1 MRRGD
6 WLPPALGALAAL
18 AGAVNVASALS
29 PEITERVAVLTQVA
43 PARMVPIATALALP
57 AGAALLIAGGYLAAR
72 RRHAWA
78 LATTLLIV
86 LGVLN
91 LMKGLDVE
99 EALLSWSLAGLL
111 IWGRE
116 AFYVRHPA
124 GSLAAAARQVP
135 LVLGTAFGVALVTLW
150 ATRARV
156 TPDLTWGGAVREA
169 AGLLTLTG
177 GPLHFR
183 DGAHW
188 VPAGLGIL
196 GVGAMAMA
204 AALVFRPLAAPSAR
218 ARRRRPRPR
227 APAGAGPRPRH
238 PELLQAPRRRPLRVR
253 AGRARV
259 PGLPD
264 RGRRD
269 ARLGRPGRRRGR
281 RARTA
286 AAASGPWPRPTGLRL
301 ALLAGSDGV
310 LDVARQAGLRSLY
323 IGDEA
328 IVDVA
333 GFSLEGRPIRKVRQ
347 SVTRLERAGYRLSLD
362 RQGDLPAGALAELQ
376 AVSAHWL
383 DGRPERGFA
392 MALDRLGGGGQDD
405 CLVLVARD
413 ADGAARGFLQLVPCY
428 GRPAVS
434 LSLMRRDRDTP
445 NGLTEF
451 MVARC
456 IELLRERGIEELSL
470 NFAAFGRWLRAP
482 HGRAERVLGRV
493 IAPLD
498 RWFQIESLLRFN
510 GKFHPRWEPRYLC
523 FQGRLGLPRA
533 GLAALWAE
541 GQLPRPRAPRLH
553 EPPELLLARSPQE
566 AGPGP
571 PAPRGTGRCRAPR
584 AGARAGPRRPAA
596 PRPRCRARP
605 GSP

>member
-1 MRRGD
+1 MSFGPRLYVMGVRLHECYVGLALLALAAVALLPRIGYPSHVAGLLTVLGAWLVIKDWRDFFPARRDTAPWRVGVHRPHLELREVRRGD

-57 AGAALLIAGGYLAAR
+57 AGAALLIAGCYLAAR

-150 ATRARV
+150 ATRARM
-156 TPDLTWGGAVREA
+156 TPDLTWGRAVREA

-177 GPLHFR
+177 GPLHLR

-204 AALVFRPLAAPSAR
+204 AALVFRPLAAPSRAPGAGGRAR
-218 ARRRRPRPR
+218 ARRLVL
-227 APAGAGPRPRH
+227 AHGH
-238 PELLQAPRRRPLRVR
+238 DTLSFFKLRGDVR
-253 AGRARV
+253 YVFSPDGRAFLAYRIEAGVMLVSGDPVGDAAAV
-259 PGLPD
+259 PGLL
-264 RGRRD
+264 RRV
-269 ARLGRPGRRRGR
+269 
-281 RARTA
+281 RTLA
-286 AAASGPWPRPTGLRL
+286 ETHGLRL

-362 RQGDLPAGALAELQ
+362 RQGDLPPGAVAELQ
-376 AVSAHWL
+376 ARL
-383 DGRPERGFA
+383 RP
-392 MALDRLGGGGQDD
+392 L
-405 CLVLVARD
+405 AR
-413 ADGAARGFLQLVPCY
+413 
-428 GRPAVS
+428 RPA
-434 LSLMRRDRDTP
+434 R
-445 NGLTEF
+445 
-451 MVARC
+451 AR
-456 IELLRERGIEELSL
+456 IR
-470 NFAAFGRWLRAP
+470 
-482 HGRAERVLGRV
+482 H
-493 IAPLD
+493 
-498 RWFQIESLLRFN
+498 
-510 GKFHPRWEPRYLC
+510 
-523 FQGRLGLPRA
+523 
-533 GLAALWAE
+533 
-541 GQLPRPRAPRLH
+541 
-553 EPPELLLARSPQE
+553 
-566 AGPGP
+566 GPGP
-571 PAPRGTGRCRAPR
+571 ARRRRPGRLPRRR
-584 AGARAGPRRPAA
+584 GPRRVRGGAGVPAA
-596 PRPRCRARP
+596 GPVLRPP
-605 GSP
+605 GGVAEPHAP